1 MADDR
6 CHERCMIARH
16 WRGLVKRDRAE
27 AYVEHLQSQTLPQ
40 LVHLAGFLDAKV
52 LRRDL
57 PQGVE
62 FLVVTF
68 WESLDAIRSFAGT
81 DVESA
86 VVPPKAREMMIE
98 YDSKARHYEVVD

>member
-1 MADDR
+1 
-6 CHERCMIARH
+6 MIARH
-16 WRGLVKRDRAE
+16 WRGLVKRERAA

-40 LVHLAGFLDAKV
+40 LVQLAGFHDARV

-62 FLVVTF
+62 FLVVTI
-68 WESLDAIRSFAGT
+68 WESLDSIRAFAGT

-86 VVPPKAREMMIE
+86 VVPPEARDMMIE
-98 YDSKARHYEVVD
+98 YDRTARHYEVVD

>member
-1 MADDR
+1 
-6 CHERCMIARH
+6 MIARH
-16 WRGLVKRDRAE
+16 WRGLVKRERAD

-40 LVHLAGFLDAKV
+40 LVQLAGFHDARV

-62 FLVVTF
+62 FLVVTI
-68 WESLDAIRSFAGT
+68 WESLDSIRAFAGN

-86 VVPPKAREMMIE
+86 VVPPEARDMMIE
-98 YDSKARHYEVVD
+98 YDRMARHYQVVD

>member
-1 MADDR
+1 V
-6 CHERCMIARH
+6 IARH
-16 WRGLVKRDRAE
+16 WRGLVRHDRAD

-40 LVHLAGFLDAKV
+40 LVQLAGFQDAKV

-68 WESLDAIRSFAGT
+68 WESLDSIRAFAGN

-86 VVPPKAREMMIE
+86 VVPPKARDMMIE
-98 YDSKARHYEVVD
+98 YDRSARHYQVVD

>member
-1 MADDR
+1 
-6 CHERCMIARH
+6 MIARH
-16 WRGLVKRDRAE
+16 WRGLVQRDRAA
-27 AYVEHLQSQTLPQ
+27 AYVEHLQSETLPQ
-40 LVHLAGFLDAKV
+40 LVHLAGFHDAKV

-68 WESLDAIRSFAGT
+68 WESLDSIRAFAGA

-86 VVPPKAREMMIE
+86 VVPPKARDMMIE
-98 YDSKARHYEVVD
+98 YDVKARHYDVVD

>member
-1 MADDR
+1 
-6 CHERCMIARH
+6 MIARY
-16 WRGLVKRDRAE
+16 WRGLVKRERAD
-27 AYVEHLQSQTLPQ
+27 AYIEHLQSDTLPQ
-40 LVHLAGFLDAKV
+40 LVQLAGFQDAKV

-68 WESLDAIRSFAGT
+68 WESLDSIRAFAGN

-86 VVPPKAREMMIE
+86 VVPPKARDMMIE
-98 YDSKARHYEVVD
+98 YDLKSRHFEVVD

>member
-1 MADDR
+1 
-6 CHERCMIARH
+6 MIARY
-16 WRGLVKRDRAE
+16 WRGLVKRERADS
-27 AYVEHLQSQTLPQ
+27 YVEHLQSDTLPQ
-40 LVHLAGFLDAKV
+40 LVHLAGFQDAKV

-68 WESLDAIRSFAGT
+68 WESLDSIRAFAGN

-86 VVPPKAREMMIE
+86 VVPPKARDMMIE
-98 YDSKARHYEVVD
+98 YDLKSRHFEVVD

>member
-1 MADDR
+1 
-6 CHERCMIARH
+6 MIARH
-16 WRGLVKRDRAE
+16 WRGLVKRERAD

-40 LVHLAGFLDAKV
+40 LVQLAGFHDARV

-62 FLVVTF
+62 FLVVTI
-68 WESLDAIRSFAGT
+68 WESLDSIRAFAGN

-86 VVPPKAREMMIE
+86 VVPPEARDMMIE
-98 YDSKARHYEVVD
+98 YDRSARHYEVVD